1 MATKSRIANLGHYAH
16 PSGGYGVKT
25 GPRGVAKVVP
35 APSLKIPGGPMANG
49 GTGISAPMVGAAN
62 PVRPIPYT
70 PPTPKLGMFSP
81 KPPVTSRIT
90 AGAPTRKK
98 GK

>member
-1 MATKSRIANLGHYAH
+1 MPRGNLANLGHYAH
-16 PSGGYGVKT
+16 PRGGYKGST
-25 GPRGVAKVVP
+25 GPLGKAPVVP
-35 APSLKIPGGPMANG
+35 AQSLKSTSSIGPG
-49 GTGISAPMVGAAN
+49 GTGVARPMVGATG
-62 PVRPIPYT
+62 PVIPPLMT
-70 PPTPKLGMFSP
+70 PPSPKLGMFSP

>member
-1 MATKSRIANLGHYAH
+1 MPRGNVANLGHYAH
-16 PSGGYGVKT
+16 PKGGYGVKT
-25 GPRGVAKVVP
+25 GPRGVAPVIP
-35 APSLKIPGGPMANG
+35 AQSLKSTSSIGPG
-49 GTGISAPMVGAAN
+49 GTGLARPMVGATR
-62 PVRPIPYT
+62 PVIPPLMT
-70 PPTPKLGMFSP
+70 PPTPKLGAFSP